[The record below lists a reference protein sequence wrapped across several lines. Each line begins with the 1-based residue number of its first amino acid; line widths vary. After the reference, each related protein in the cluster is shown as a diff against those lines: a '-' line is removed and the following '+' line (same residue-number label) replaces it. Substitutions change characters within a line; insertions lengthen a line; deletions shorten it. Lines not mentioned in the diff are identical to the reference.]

1 MTTTPPPSPATDRS
15 APLPRCRICTGP
27 VEEFLD
33 LGRQPVSDAFRAP
46 DATDEEFFF
55 RLAVGHCTECTMVQ
69 LMEEVPRERMFH
81 ADYPYHS
88 SGSAVMREHFARTAQ
103 HFLTRELTGD
113 DPFIVE
119 LGCNDGVMLR
129 IVHQAGVR
137 HLGVE
142 PSAGVGEVARGKGIR
157 VRTAFFEEST
167 AREIAAEDG
176 RADVVY
182 AANTLCHIPY
192 LESIFRGLDALLTD
206 GGVFVF
212 EDPYLG
218 DIIERASFDQ
228 IYDEHFYFFT
238 ARSVSALAKRH
249 GFELVDVERLTVH
262 GGEVRYTLAR
272 RGARTVSPAVTA
284 LLAEEVRRG
293 LTDPATLFAFAERVA
308 AIRGQLTTLLHKL
321 REAGHHVVAY
331 GATAKSATVA
341 NYCGIGPDLV
351 SYVTDTTPAKQG
363 RLTPGSHIPVVG
375 PERFSNPYPDY
386 ALLFAWNHAE
396 EIMSKEK
403 EFRAAGGK
411 WILYVPD
418 VHLV

>member
-1 MTTTPPPSPATDRS
+1 MCGGALR
-15 APLPRCRICTGP
+15 
-27 VEEFLD
+27 EFLD

-69 LMEEVPRERMFH
+69 LLEEVPREKMFH

-88 SGSAVMREHFARTAQ
+88 SGSSVMREHFTRTAR
-103 HFLTRELTGD
+103 HFLDCELTGED
-113 DPFIVE
+113 SFLVE

-129 IVHQAGVR
+129 TVHEAGVR

-192 LESIFRGLDALLTD
+192 LDSIFRGLDAVLTG

-218 DIIERASFDQ
+218 DIVERASFDQ

-238 ARSVSALAKRH
+238 ARSVAALAARH

-272 RGARTVSPAVTA
+272 KGARPVAEAVGA
-284 LLAEEVRRG
+284 LLAEETERG
-293 LTDPATLFAFAERVA
+293 LTEPATLDAFATRVA
-308 AIRGQLTTLLHKL
+308 AIRDQLIALLVKL
-321 REAGHHVVAY
+321 KEEGHSVVAY

-341 NYCGIGPDLV
+341 NYCGIGPDLIPF
-351 SYVTDTTPAKQG
+351 VTDTTPAKQG
-363 RLTPGSHIPVVG
+363 KLTPGSHLPVVT
-375 PERFSNPYPDY
+375 PDRFASPYPDY

-396 EIMSKEK
+396 EIMSKESA
-403 EFRAAGGK
+403 FRASGGK

>member
-1 MTTTPPPSPATDRS
+1 
-15 APLPRCRICTGP
+15 
-27 VEEFLD
+27 
-33 LGRQPVSDAFRAP
+33 
-46 DATDEEFFF
+46 
-55 RLAVGHCTECTMVQ
+55 
-69 LMEEVPRERMFH
+69 
-81 ADYPYHS
+81 
-88 SGSAVMREHFARTAQ
+88 MREHFARTAQ

-113 DPFIVE
+113 DPLIVE
-119 LGCNDGVMLR
+119 LGCDDGVMLR
-129 IVHQAGVR
+129 TVREAVIR

-142 PSAGVGEVARGKGIR
+142 PSAGVGEVARAKGIR

-167 AREIAAEDG
+167 AREITAEDG

-218 DIIERASFDQ
+218 DIIERTSFDH

-238 ARSVSALAKRH
+238 AHSVSALAERH
-249 GFELVDVERLTVH
+249 GFQLVDAERLAVH
-262 GGEVRYTLAR
+262 GGQVRYTLAR
-272 RGARTVSPAVTA
+272 KGARTASAAVAA

-293 LTDPATLFAFAERVA
+293 LTDPITLSAFAERVT
-308 AIRGQLTTLLHKL
+308 AIRGQLTALLHKL
-321 REAGHHVVAY
+321 REEGRRVAAY

-341 NYCGIGPDLV
+341 NHCGIGPDLI
-351 SYVTDTTPAKQG
+351 SFVTDTTPAKQG

-375 PERFSNPYPDY
+375 PERFADPHPDY

-396 EIMSKEK
+396 EIMSREQ

-418 VHLV
+418 VHLA